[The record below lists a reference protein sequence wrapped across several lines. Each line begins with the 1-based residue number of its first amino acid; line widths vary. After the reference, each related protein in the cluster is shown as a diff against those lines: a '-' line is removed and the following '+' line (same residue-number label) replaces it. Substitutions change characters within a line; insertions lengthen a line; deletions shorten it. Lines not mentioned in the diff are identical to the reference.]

1 MFHYKIKIM
10 LDIEKRIKFIM
21 SEVLDLNQDI
31 LNDDSS
37 TNNLE
42 EWDSMNHMNLIV
54 ALEEEF
60 KCEFDE
66 VDIENMISFKIMK
79 KIIEKKLK

>member
-1 MFHYKIKIM
+1 M

>member
-1 MFHYKIKIM
+1 M
-10 LDIEKRIKFIM
+10 LDLDKRILLIM
-21 SEVLDLNQDI
+21 SEVFDLDEDKI
-31 LNDDSS
+31 DDDSS
-37 TNNLE
+37 NNSLS

-66 VDIENMISFKIMK
+66 DDIENMVSFKIIK
-79 KIIEKKLK
+79 RTIEKILN

>member
-1 MFHYKIKIM
+1 M
-10 LDIEKRIKFIM
+10 LDIKKRIKFIM
-21 SEVLDLNQDI
+21 SEIFDI
-31 LNDDSS
+31 NEDMIKDDSS
-37 TNNLE
+37 TNNLV

-66 VDIENMISFKIMK
+66 EDIETMVDFKILK
-79 KIIEKKLK
+79 TIIENKLS

>member
-1 MFHYKIKIM
+1 M
-10 LDIEKRIKFIM
+10 LDLDKRIILIM
-21 SEVLDLNQDI
+21 SEVFDLDEDKI
-31 LNDDSS
+31 DDDSS
-37 TNNLE
+37 NNSLS

-66 VDIENMISFKIMK
+66 DDIENMVSFKIIK
-79 KIIEKKLK
+79 RTIEKILN